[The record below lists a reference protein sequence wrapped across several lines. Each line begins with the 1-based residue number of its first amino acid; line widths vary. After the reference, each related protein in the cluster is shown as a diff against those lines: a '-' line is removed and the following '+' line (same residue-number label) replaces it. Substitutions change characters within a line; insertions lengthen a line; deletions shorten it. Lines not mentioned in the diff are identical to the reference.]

1 MADTL
6 TPLRPRHDEFRTQS
20 VTNIRAVRIARSR
33 ERHHMEVSYLLSS
46 LLVLA
51 TAFASAVGFFNSGI
65 FRDPPMTAGNAQ
77 GTALV
82 LLVVGVPLLI
92 ASMIMTARGSA
103 RAGIVWLA
111 SLGYVLYNSVLF
123 TFAVTFNRL
132 FLVYVAMFA
141 LSLWSLISM
150 LLQVDANRLRERFP
164 DRTPVRWFSIYLVA
178 ASLLFAVAWM
188 ADIVPALVNHTLP
201 NSLDKTV
208 MLTNPIEVVD
218 LSITLPLL
226 ALAGVWIWRRRPWGY
241 LLAGVLTVMLT
252 VETLGVAVDQTFGHR
267 SDPTQSLAAVPLM
280 VALTVIGLVVSV
292 VYMQFLTED
301 EG

>member
-6 TPLRPRHDEFRTQS
+6 TPLRPRHDEFRTRPA
-20 VTNIRAVRIARSR
+20 TNIRAVRIARSR
-33 ERHHMEVSYLLSS
+33 ERHRLEVSYLLSS

-51 TAFASAVGFFNSGI
+51 TASASAVGFFNSGI

-82 LLVVGVPLLI
+82 LLVVAVPLLI
-92 ASMIMTARGSA
+92 GSMIMTSRGSA

-111 SLGYVLYNSVLF
+111 SLGYILYNSILF
-123 TFAVTFNRL
+123 TFSVTFNRL

-141 LSLWSLISM
+141 LSLWSLISV
-150 LLQVDANRLRERFP
+150 LLQVDADRLRERFA
-164 DRTPVRWFSIYLVA
+164 DRTPVRWFGVYLVA
-178 ASLLFAVAWM
+178 SALLFAVAWM
-188 ADIVPALVNHTLP
+188 ADIVPALIDNTLP

-208 MLTNPIEVVD
+208 MLTSPVEVID

-226 ALAGVWIWRRRPWGY
+226 ALTGVWIWRRRPWGY

-252 VETLGVAVDQTFGHR
+252 IETLGVAVDQTFGHR
-267 SDPTQSLAAVPLM
+267 SDPAQSLSAVPLM
-280 VALTVIGLVVSV
+280 AALTVIGLFVGV
-292 VYMQFLTED
+292 VYMRFLREKV
-301 EG
+301 G